1 MQIQPLP
8 SVAYFCMEYGLHEEL
23 PIYAGGLGVLAGD
36 YIKSAGDLRLPL
48 VAVGLLWRGGYSHQK
63 KIGPDGAPTDSDDA
77 RDIAHLLKPTL
88 KEITVPLE
96 GREVPCQIWLVD
108 RYGNAPLYLLEPTQ
122 EQDRWITRRL
132 YGGGE
137 HERVAQE
144 IVLGVGGVRALRALG
159 IKPDIYHFNE
169 GHAVFAG
176 LELIAER
183 LAAGKSFDA
192 AWAELRSHIVFTTHT
207 PVEAGNESHPLEML
221 MRLGANR
228 GVRHEDLVRLGGDP
242 FNMTVAGLRLACR
255 SNAVSELHGV
265 TAREMWR
272 HYGEISPILAITNG
286 VHPGSWQELR
296 MWHAL
301 PGGDVLATHRELKH
315 ELLVEIEKRSGVHLR
330 PDAMLVGFAR
340 RAAGYKRSDL
350 ILRDP
355 ARIGP
360 LLESGK
366 LTLVFAGKS
375 HPQDEWGR
383 QLIANLVGT
392 VRHFQKSAVFL
403 ENYDLHLGRL
413 LTRGCDVW
421 LNNPRRPAEAC
432 GTSGMKAAMNG
443 VLNLSIL
450 DGWWPEGC
458 QHGVNGWQIGDG
470 RSYTDVELGDAR
482 DLASLYE
489 TLEKEV
495 LPAFNDH
502 DRWRAMM
509 RASIE
514 MSQWGFS
521 SHRMVR
527 DYFYNLYRAAM
538 PGAVVPVG

>member
-1 MQIQPLP
+1 MPSQPLP
-8 SVAYFCMEYGLHEEL
+8 FVAYFCMEYGLNEEL

-63 KIGPDGAPTDSDDA
+63 IGADGAPIDSDDA
-77 RDIAHLLKPTL
+77 RDLAHLIKPTL
-88 KEITVPLE
+88 KEISVSIE
-96 GREVPCQIWLVD
+96 GREVACQIWQVD

-122 EQDRWITRRL
+122 EQDRWMTRRL

-144 IVLGVGGVRALRALG
+144 ILLGVGGVRALRTLG
-159 IKPDIYHFNE
+159 VTPDIYHFNE

-183 LAAGKSFDA
+183 MATGKSFDG
-192 AWAELRSHIVFTTHT
+192 AWAEVRSHIVFTTHT
-207 PVEAGNESHPLEML
+207 PVEAGNESHPIELIT
-221 MRLGANR
+221 RLGANC
-228 GVRHEDLVRLGGDP
+228 GVRPEDLTRLGGDP

-255 SNAVSELHGV
+255 ANAVSELHGV

-272 HYGEISPILAITNG
+272 HFGEIAPILAITNG

-296 MWHAL
+296 IRYAL
-301 PGGDVLATHRELKH
+301 HGGDLLATHHELKS
-315 ELLVEIEKRSGVHLR
+315 ELLTEIEKRTSVHLN
-330 PDAMLVGFAR
+330 PEAMLVGFAR
-340 RAAGYKRSDL
+340 RAAGYKRGDL

-366 LTLVFAGKS
+366 LALVFGGKS
-375 HPQDEWGR
+375 HPQDEWGKK
-383 QLIANLVGT
+383 LIAELVGS
-392 VRHFQKSAVFL
+392 VRHFQRSAVFL
-403 ENYDLHLGRL
+403 EDYDLKLARL

-421 LNNPRRPAEAC
+421 LNNPRRPAEAS

-443 VLNLSIL
+443 VLNFSII

-470 RSYTDVELGDAR
+470 RVDADVQRGDAR
-482 DLASLYE
+482 DLASLYD
-489 TLEKEV
+489 TLEREV
-495 LPAFNDH
+495 LPAFADP
-502 DRWRAMM
+502 DRWRTMM

-527 DYFYNLYRAAM
+527 DYFYNLYRAAL
-538 PGAVVPVG
+538 PGAVPPG

>member
-1 MQIQPLP
+1 MPSQPLP
-8 SVAYFCMEYGLHEEL
+8 FVAYFCMEYGLHEEL

-48 VAVGLLWRGGYSHQK
+48 VAVGLLWRGGYSRQ
-63 KIGPDGAPTDSDDA
+63 KIGPDGVPVDSDDA
-77 RDIAHLLKPTL
+77 RDLAHFVKPTL
-88 KEITVPLE
+88 KEISVEIE
-96 GREVPCQIWLVD
+96 GRAVPCQIWQVD

-122 EQDRWITRRL
+122 ERDRWITRRL
-132 YGGGE
+132 YGGDE

-144 IVLGVGGVRALRALG
+144 ILLGIGGVRALRALG
-159 IKPDIYHFNE
+159 IAPDIYHFNE

-183 LAAGKSFDA
+183 MAAGKSFDG
-192 AWAELRSHIVFTTHT
+192 AWAEVRSHIVFTTHT
-207 PVEAGNESHPLEML
+207 PVEAGNESHPLDLLVRM
-221 MRLGANR
+221 GANR
-228 GVRHEDLVRLGGDP
+228 GVRPEELVRLGGDP

-255 SNAVSELHGV
+255 ANAVSELHGV
-265 TAREMWR
+265 VAREMWR
-272 HYGEISPILAITNG
+272 HVGETAPILAITNG
-286 VHPGSWQELR
+286 VHPGSWQDVR
-296 MWHAL
+296 IRHAL
-301 PGGDVLATHRELKH
+301 YGGDLRAAHQELKY
-315 ELLVEIEKRSGVHLR
+315 ELLAEIEKRSGVRLK
-330 PDAMLVGFAR
+330 PEAMLVGFAR

-366 LTLVFAGKS
+366 LTLVFGGKA
-375 HPQDEWGR
+375 HPQDETGR
-383 QLIANLVGT
+383 RLITDLVRS

-403 ENYDLHLGRL
+403 EDYDLRLGRV

-421 LNNPRRPAEAC
+421 LNNPRRPMEAS

-470 RSYTDVELGDAR
+470 RTEADAERGDAR
-482 DLASLYE
+482 DLASLYD

-495 LPAFNDH
+495 LPAFDDR
-502 DRWRAMM
+502 DRWHRMM
-509 RASIE
+509 QASIE

-527 DYFYNLYRAAM
+527 DYFYNLYRAAV
-538 PGAVVPVG
+538 PGAVPAG